1 MSAEKRFP
9 TWVRYS
15 GVGVE
20 FSAAVAGFTLVGY
33 WIDNHFEIGP
43 WGLVIGLILGFVGGL
58 YNLVKQALKATK
70 EARLEDEAA
79 QAEHENRERP
89 DGDL

>member
-20 FSAAVAGFTLVGY
+20 FSAAVAGFAVVGY
-33 WIDNHFEIGP
+33 WIDSRFDSGP
-43 WGLVIGLILGFVGGL
+43 WGLVGGLILGFIGGL
-58 YNLVKQALKATK
+58 YNLVRQALQATK
-70 EARLEDEAA
+70 EARIEDEAA
-79 QAEHENRERP
+79 RAERENSKPPE
-89 DGDL
+89 G

>member
-20 FSAAVAGFTLVGY
+20 FSAAVAGFALVGY
-33 WIDNHFEIGP
+33 WIDNRFETGP
-43 WGLVIGLILGFVGGL
+43 WGLVGGLVLGLVGGL
-58 YNLVKQALKATK
+58 YNLVRQSLQAAR
-70 EARLEDEAA
+70 EARIEDEATRTA
-79 QAEHENRERP
+79 HDDPERP
-89 DGDL
+89 PG